1 MRKTKVGHAF
11 PDFILNDKV
20 KGRRGELSYPSSDLL
35 FLIPVIF
42 LILAFGI
49 IVLRLLYLQVLR
61 HSYYERLSYENRT
74 RTENIPA
81 SRGIIL
87 DRKGRALVANIPSFK
102 LVEDNKIKFIDKEE
116 ALNRIAD
123 GEKVDND
130 IMREYLYP
138 ELFAHV
144 LGYVG
149 QISPDELENPSYKDY
164 SLLDI
169 VGKVGIEKE
178 YESVLHGV
186 SGKELYEVDAMGEK
200 IRSLGSEDPKPGK
213 NLSTTLDLDIQK
225 IANSAL
231 SKVSRGAVVVSDPRD
246 GALRAIVSR
255 PTFDVNLFTHP
266 LSYVP
271 KGEYESLE
279 KVLGDDIRMPV
290 LDRAIGGVYPPGSTY
305 KLITAAAAME
315 EGKVDEDTLIED
327 TGVVELGGLRFGTW
341 YYLQYGRTEGKIN
354 LERAIARSN
363 DIYFYRAAEKL
374 GDAKLAEWSRSFGL
388 GGKLGID
395 IPGEERGTVPNH
407 DWKVKTIG
415 EQWYTGDTFNMG
427 IGQGYLLTTPIQVN
441 TWTNVF
447 ANNGI
452 LYRPHL
458 VDSQKHILNKNFV
471 SDKTREIVR
480 NGMRES
486 CDTGGVAYTFFN
498 FGVVNKN
505 IKIDDKNYQKGTSA
519 SANFVKIPVGCKTG
533 TAQTPGDK
541 SEPHAWITVFAPFY
555 NPEITV
561 TVLVENGGEGSKVA
575 GPIATEIL
583 KKYFEGK

>member
-1 MRKTKVGHAF
+1 MKKTKVGHAF

-20 KGRRGELSYPSSDLL
+20 RGRRRELSYPSHDLL
-35 FLIPVIF
+35 ILIPLIA

-49 IVLRLLYLQVLR
+49 ILLRLVYLQVLR
-61 HSYYERLSYENRT
+61 NSYYERLSYENRT

-87 DRKGRALVANIPSFK
+87 DRKGRPLVANIPSFK
-102 LVEDNKIKFIDKEE
+102 LVEENKVKFIDREE
-116 ALNRIAD
+116 ALTRLAA
-123 GEKVDND
+123 GEEVDND

-138 ELFAHV
+138 DVFAHV

-149 QISPDELENPSYKDY
+149 QISPEELENPNYQEY
-164 SLLDI
+164 TLLDI
-169 VGKVGIEKE
+169 VGKIGIEKE
-178 YESVLHGV
+178 YESVLHGIN
-186 SGKELYEVDAMGEK
+186 GRELYEVDAMGKK
-200 IRSLGSEDPKPGK
+200 IRPLGKEDPIPGK
-213 NLSTTLDLDIQK
+213 NLTLTLDLDIQK
-225 IANSAL
+225 MATDAMRE
-231 SKVSRGAVVVSDPRD
+231 VSRGAVVISDPRD

-255 PTFDVNLFTHP
+255 PSFDANLFTHP
-266 LSYVP
+266 LSYEP
-271 KGEYESLE
+271 KGEYTSLE
-279 KVLGDDIRMPV
+279 DVLGDNTRMPV

-305 KLITAAAAME
+305 KLITAAAVLE
-315 EGKVDEDTLIED
+315 EKKMDEDTIIED
-327 TGVVELGGLRFGTW
+327 TGVIELGGLRFGTW
-341 YYLQYGRTEGKIN
+341 YYLQYGRTEGKMD
-354 LERAIARSN
+354 LVRAIARSN

-374 GDAKLAEWSRSFGL
+374 GDDKLAEWSRAFGL
-388 GGKLGID
+388 GGRLGID
-395 IPGEERGTVPNH
+395 IAGEERGTVPDH
-407 DWKVKTIG
+407 AWKVEVIG

-427 IGQGYLLTTPIQVN
+427 IGQGYLLTTPLQVN

-447 ANNGI
+447 ANDGV

-458 VDSQKHILNKNFV
+458 VDSQKHILNKNFI
-471 SDKTREIVR
+471 SDKTRDLVR
-480 NGMRES
+480 EGMRQS
-486 CDTGGVAYTFFN
+486 CETGGVAYTFFN

-505 IKIDDKNYQKGTSA
+505 IKIDDRDYLRGA
-519 SANFVKIPVGCKTG
+519 SSGADFVRIPVGCKTG
-533 TAQTPGDK
+533 TSQTPGDE